1 MTTNTNVTT
10 KLEFHYG
17 SIVSISGCDMDDSR
31 WSVRNDA
38 LTFFGCVTNPTMYT
52 CADASNM
59 NSDESYVT
67 FIVSGEYEWYDQQK
81 A

>member
-1 MTTNTNVTT
+1 M
-10 KLEFHYG
+10 
-17 SIVSISGCDMDDSR
+17 
-31 WSVRNDA
+31 RNDA
-38 LTFFGCVTNPTMYT
+38 LTLFGCVTNPTMYT